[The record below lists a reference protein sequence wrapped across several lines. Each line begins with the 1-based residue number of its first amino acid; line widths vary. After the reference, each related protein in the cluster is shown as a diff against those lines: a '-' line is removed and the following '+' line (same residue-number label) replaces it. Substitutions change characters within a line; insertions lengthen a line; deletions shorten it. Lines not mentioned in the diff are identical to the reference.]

1 VGRPPTGAR
10 YSISA
15 SRFRRSGLE
24 LPDELLAAF
33 GAEAA
38 EVSVLVLDEEDER
51 YALYIDIQAGMLK
64 GGDLRKWYGRHI
76 KTGDE
81 TIIVEVID
89 SSGDRVRLTTDGANQ
104 AAAPGLHL
112 GRQWSMIGAV
122 KDSVGSAYYLDP
134 ERLLTHVFVCG
145 ATGSGKTVL
154 AKALLE
160 EVLLRNVPC
169 VAIDLKGDISSMA
182 LWIDSEDPV
191 RVENWMAGDTIA
203 QRRSAAQEELR
214 EHWRRH
220 DEATGRDAALRTAQ
234 QLSSQVRTVVYTPR
248 VSRGVQL
255 GFPAAVAAPADLRG
269 LQKAGELDELV
280 RTVTD
285 AFLDRL
291 YPSTRRQKIENERS
305 FLFELVKASWLQGEN
320 LHGKPG
326 IARLL
331 RLIEDPPFSRIG
343 ELPVPQYIDA
353 ENRRNRLL
361 NKVNGL
367 ISGPD
372 AQWFEGTPLNIE
384 LFLPT
389 KEDQRVPLSIIN
401 LSDVTEF
408 EDRSFVVAQ
417 VANTI
422 RNWMRTLQGTSS
434 PRLLLFVD
442 EIGGG
447 GGKQALFASHPYE
460 CAAKWGLNYLVRQG
474 RSFGVCVML
483 ATQNPGDVDYRA
495 VSNCGTQMIGRLGT
509 KRDRAK
515 ALESASLSGS
525 VRTRVDAFLTDA
537 GPGDFAVL
545 PGGNR
550 VDYIRSRWINSLHL
564 PIAPSEI
571 GRLMQ
576 DRG

>member
-1 VGRPPTGAR
+1 MKGAR
-10 YSISA
+10 YMIPA

-33 GAEAA
+33 GSEAA
-38 EVSVLVLDEEDER
+38 DVSLLVMDEEGER
-51 YALYIDIQAGMLK
+51 YALYIDFASGMLR

-76 KTGDE
+76 KTDE
-81 TIIVEVID
+81 DTIVLEIID
-89 SSGDRVRLTTDGANQ
+89 PDADRVRLTTGGPAEE
-104 AAAPGLHL
+104 AAPGLRL
-112 GRQWSMIGAV
+112 GRQWSMIGAI
-122 KDSVGSAYYLDP
+122 KDSVGSVYYLDP
-134 ERLLTHVFVCG
+134 KRLLTHVFVCG

-160 EVLLRNVPC
+160 EVLLRDVPC

-182 LWIDSEDPV
+182 LWIDSEDPAQ
-191 RVENWMAGDTIA
+191 VESWMPGHTPA
-203 QRRSAAQEELR
+203 QRRAAAQEELR

-220 DEATGRDAALRTAQ
+220 EETTGRDDALRISQ
-234 QLSSQVRTVVYTPR
+234 RLRSQVKTVVYTPR

-255 GFPAAVAAPADLRG
+255 GFPAAIAAPTDLG
-269 LQKAGELDELV
+269 ALQQDGELDELV

-291 YPSTRRQKIENERS
+291 YPGTRKQKIENERS
-305 FLFELVKASWLQGEN
+305 FLFELVKAAWLQGED
-320 LHGKPG
+320 LHGKRG

-331 RLIEDPPFSRIG
+331 RLIEEPPFSRIG

-372 AQWFEGTPLNIE
+372 ARWFEGTPLSIE

-389 KEDQRVPLSIIN
+389 REDQRVPLSIIN

-417 VANTI
+417 ITNTI
-422 RNWMRTLQGTSS
+422 RNWMRTLQGTAS

-495 VSNCGTQMIGRLGT
+495 LSNCGTQMIGRLGT

-515 ALESASLSGS
+515 ALESASLSGA
-525 VRTRVDAFLTDA
+525 VRARVDGFLTEA

-550 VDYIRSRWINSLHL
+550 VDYIRARWINSFHT

-571 GRLMQ
+571 GRLLH
-576 DRG
+576 R